1 MQHYLPSAYGPI
13 DRGQILSRH
22 GIRDDMRAPGRLL
35 LVVPGV
41 DIDWTLV
48 PDRRD
53 VRRWLAVDLDGAHLA
68 QRAHLSRG

>member
-13 DRGQILSRH
+13 DRGQILSRQ
-22 GIRDDMRAPGRLL
+22 GIRDDMRSPGRLL
-35 LVVPGV
+35 LIVPGV
-41 DIDWTLV
+41 DVDWTLI
-48 PDRRD
+48 PDRGD